1 MEPMAPDCDDTD
13 AFHLGLDEEDDEQD
27 EMPHDPLPDLFR
39 PLPVGLTKRR
49 VPSRYH

>member
-1 MEPMAPDCDDTD
+1 MPSPAEEVARLFMQT
-13 AFHLGLDEEDDEQD
+13 EEDDEQD

-49 VPSRYH
+49 VPSRYS